1 VGKPVKTGVFDNA
14 TAVEKRRRESP
25 LILGLRDDFRTHVNE
40 SIQNRP
46 E

>member
-1 VGKPVKTGVFDNA
+1 MKIGVFDNA

-25 LILGLRDDFRTHVNE
+25 VVVRLWDDFRTHENE